1 MTFDPNLVDQIVA
14 AVERRLEAGL
24 SDPAGPAEAVANE
37 IVCRELIVTGEL
49 LAGRISPEVRLVR
62 ISAGAILTPTAQELV
77 EKNELTVTVDAKV
90 SAAGDSQP
98 VPADWKLLLADPD
111 VPVLNGYVS
120 ERSEGIEKAV
130 LRSHEWLSGD
140 TSAGVVV
147 LSTDPHRLACLANR
161 WPEVRAA
168 VVSDAGEASR
178 VLERLGANL
187 VVACPLAVGNWMSR
201 QIVEICLTAAP
212 PESPIDWPD
221 GRS

>member
-1 MTFDPNLVDQIVA
+1 MTSDPNLVEQIVA

-24 SDPAGPAEAVANE
+24 SEPAGPVEAVANE

-111 VPVLNGYVS
+111 VPVLNG
-120 ERSEGIEKAV
+120 
-130 LRSHEWLSGD
+130 
-140 TSAGVVV
+140 
-147 LSTDPHRLACLANR
+147 
-161 WPEVRAA
+161 
-168 VVSDAGEASR
+168 
-178 VLERLGANL
+178 
-187 VVACPLAVGNWMSR
+187 
-201 QIVEICLTAAP
+201 
-212 PESPIDWPD
+212 
-221 GRS
+221 